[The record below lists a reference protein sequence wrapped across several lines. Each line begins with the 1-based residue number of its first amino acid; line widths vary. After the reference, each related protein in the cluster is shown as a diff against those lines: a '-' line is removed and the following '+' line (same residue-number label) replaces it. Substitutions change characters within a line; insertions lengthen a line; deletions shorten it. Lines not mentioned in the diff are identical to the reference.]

1 MLQIFGKQTET
12 TESLQQSCGDIRL
25 GLRWGEQQ
33 HAGAI
38 NGQVHLLDGLE
49 QLRALQAAEVNCPEF
64 IIDSNLL
71 YANNQHLDFRNVW
84 LGRKLN
90 HTQGKDII
98 ASSALGTRKRRELF
112 MSRDFYTKYTPSI
125 AEWRMHVVKFERG
138 YRTIARSLKVH
149 IDEDIFN
156 PNGIIIRSRRL
167 GWHMSHE
174 TDPPKGLREIAKK
187 AVEACA
193 YELGAVDILDLGL
206 TPRATSDSDSA
217 ATSPSASRFMVL
229 EVNSRPAIRDDYT
242 LSAYTKAFTALASE
256 RS

>member
-12 TESLQQSCGDIRL
+12 TAALQQSCGDIRL
-25 GLRWGEQQ
+25 GLRWGGQQ
-33 HAGAI
+33 HTGAI

-49 QLRALQAAEVNCPEF
+49 QLRALQTAGVSCPVFYEGW
-64 IIDSNLL
+64 DNEDLMRV
-71 YANNQHLDFRNVW
+71 QGGVW

-90 HTQGKDII
+90 HTQGRDII

-112 MSRDFYTKYTPSI
+112 MGRDFYTKYTTSV

-193 YELGAVDILDLGL
+193 YELGAVDILDLGPE
-206 TPRATSDSDSA
+206 TNTNHDSNS
-217 ATSPSASRFMVL
+217 TTISSNYNRFMVL
-229 EVNSRPAIRDDYT
+229 ETNSRPAIRDDYT
-242 LSAYTKAFTALASE
+242 LSAYTKAFITLASE